1 VNDLEPEKVRVRLK
15 ALEEYKN
22 ILMELQGV
30 ERNEFVN
37 TAAIYGLAERY
48 LHLSIECIIDIANIL
63 IASLGWRKPDDNAT
77 AMLILSEE
85 GVVTP
90 DFAQSLC
97 AMVRFRNILVHIYL
111 NIDRNRVYDVL
122 QNNLSDIDRFA
133 NSVRQFLFEEL
144 NIDLFE
150 S

>member
-1 VNDLEPEKVRVRLK
+1 MKT
-15 ALEEYKN
+15 LEEYKN
-22 ILMELQGV
+22 ILTELQKV

-37 TAAIYGLAERY
+37 TVAVYGLAERY

-63 IASLGWRKPDDNAT
+63 ISSLGWRKPDDNAA

-85 GVVTP
+85 DVVPT
-90 DFAQSLC
+90 DFAQTLC

-111 NIDRNRVYDVL
+111 NIDRNKVYDVL
-122 QNNLSDIDRFA
+122 QNNLSDLDRFA
-133 NSVRQFLFEEL
+133 NSVRKFLFEEL
-144 NIDLFE
+144 NIDLFD